1 MESED
6 QTIGKKDNLNKYC
19 DVGKMPTQITTS
31 DIEKHINDDE
41 NEHL

>member
-1 MESED
+1 VKQRS
-6 QTIGKKDNLNKYC
+6 IGKQGNLNKCC

-41 NEHL
+41 NEYL

>member
-1 MESED
+1 M
-6 QTIGKKDNLNKYC
+6 NKYC
-19 DVGKMPTQITTS
+19 DVGKMPTQITTL